1 MIAENAADLL
11 ARVKSI
17 AALTNSAGLAI
28 GGRAGDPSL
37 LKIPPPAAWIL
48 FGGDQV
54 DEDPHTAGGRG
65 GPGMVPGVEVILAIF
80 RVLVYVAFIDDNDL
94 IANQYPLLE
103 LVIRAIRGQQ
113 APSGHRWRY
122 LGQKLTLVYNDR
134 LAYEQRYTLDMVI

>member
-17 AALTNSAGLAI
+17 EALTNAAGLAI

-48 FGGDQV
+48 FGGDQA
-54 DEDPHTAGGRG
+54 DEEPHTAGARG
-65 GPGMVPGVEVILAIF
+65 GPGMVPSVQIIMAIF
-80 RVLVYVAFIDDNDL
+80 RVLVYVAYVDDNDL
-94 IANQYPLLE
+94 LTNQYPLLE
-103 LVIRAIRGQQ
+103 SVIRAIRGQP